1 MGLFQQHIEHLISE
15 TTAALEAT
23 GYDGLW
29 IYSGH
34 PENNFLDDMAPPH
47 SINPHFKWW
56 VPVADVTSSVVH
68 FIPGEKPKVYLH
80 QPADFW
86 HKVVDNSQAKW
97 TQYFDVVVVAH
108 YSELPDFKAWKNHA
122 WIGSK
127 ELQPL
132 PEDST
137 NPAALL
143 HHLHFSRIQKTAYEI
158 HCIEQANQA
167 ALKGHQA
174 AKDAFFQGC
183 SEYEIHMAYL
193 QACQHNEYQMPYG
206 NIVALNENPA
216 VLHYQYQSRER
227 LEKNQLKSFLIDA
240 GANYKGYAAD
250 ITRTYAFTDG
260 PFADMIQMMDDKQ
273 QLLCQMAVVGQDYV
287 ALHQQAHLYIS
298 EVLHEFGVFKCNAQT
313 AVESGLSQTF
323 FPHGLGHYLGLQVH
337 DVSGHVIDRQGTVKS
352 PPAQYPFLR
361 LTDHLRENAVVT
373 IEPGVYFI
381 PMLLAEIANH
391 QDVDWSVVEQLLPFG
406 GIRIEDN
413 VVVKSQDPL
422 NLTRH

>member
-1 MGLFQQHIEHLISE
+1 MGLFQQHIEHLSQV
-15 TTAALEAT
+15 TTAALADT
-23 GYDGLW
+23 DYDGLW

-56 VPVADVTSSVVH
+56 VPVPNITSSVVH
-68 FIPGEKPKVYLH
+68 FVPGKKPTLYLH

-86 HKVVDNSQAKW
+86 HKVVDNSQGKW
-97 TQYFDVVVVAH
+97 TQYFDVVVIGH
-108 YSELPDFKAWKNHA
+108 YKELPDFTAYKNHA
-122 WIGSK
+122 WIGSN

-132 PEDST
+132 ASKDT
-137 NPAALL
+137 NPDTLIN
-143 HHLHFSRIQKTAYEI
+143 HLHFSRIQKTAYEV
-158 HCIEQANQA
+158 HCIGEANKL
-167 ALKGHQA
+167 ALSGHHA
-174 AKDAFFQGC
+174 AKEAFYAGL

-206 NIVALNENPA
+206 NIVALNENPS

-227 LEKNQLKSFLIDA
+227 IAKDQLKSFLIDA

-250 ITRTYAFTDG
+250 ITRTYAYRTG
-260 PFADMIQMMDDKQ
+260 PFAEMIDLLDEKQ
-273 QLLCQMAVVGQDYV
+273 QALCQQAVTGQDYV
-287 ALHQQAHLYIS
+287 SLHEQAHLNIS
-298 EVLHEFGVFKCNAQT
+298 EVLHEFGVFKCAPQT

-337 DVSGHVIDRQGTVKS
+337 DVSGHVVDRNGTVK
-352 PPAQYPFLR
+352 PPPKAYPFLR
-361 LTDHLRENAVVT
+361 LTDHLRENAVITV
-373 IEPGVYFI
+373 EPGIYFI

-391 QDVDWSVVEQLLPFG
+391 KDVDWQKVDEYIPFG

-413 VVVKSQDPL
+413 VVVKAQNPQ
-422 NLTRH
+422 NLSR